1 MGADG
6 ARGIAKTG
14 LPEHRQVKQTFDQDH
29 AGEVAECLPSK
40 QAALRAGQELMRESA
55 ADTTAIQVDD
65 LTLLAAGEQ
74 DAAPEAVVALPAD
87 QPGPAQ
93 RLEGIAEG
101 RQMAVQI
108 PAGSVADAQFFNEGG
123 SR

>member
-1 MGADG
+1 MSADG
-6 ARGIAKTG
+6 AGGIAKTS

-40 QAALRAGQELMRESA
+40 QAAFGSGQELVWESA

-87 QPGPAQ
+87 QTGPPQ

-101 RQMAVQI
+101 RQIVVQI
-108 PAGSVADAQFFNEGG
+108 PA
-123 SR
+123 